1 MAYLLP
7 AGTQARTVNKWGLGR
22 YRTMG
27 AMAARAMSN
36 GGGTSQMIRLLPRTP
51 VLPGPPA
58 VWTGGDPIVV
68 PTPGGGGGSV
78 GIRPIQQ
85 CYPGDVAMANATWDP
100 VGCRW
105 VPNTPILPPPVPL
118 PPVPAPNAGTPVPAG
133 YPTNQFFV
141 APDGSVWEYSQSAGS
156 WFNTGTPYS
165 TGATPSNPST
175 PTAGIN
181 TASGA
186 PSPVNVTVTPAPVSS
201 GYQAILD
208 WLTQSTLVS
217 PVPNWIVAA
226 GVGFV
231 GWKMFGSGKK

>member
-1 MAYLLP
+1 
-7 AGTQARTVNKWGLGR
+7 V
-22 YRTMG
+22 
-27 AMAARAMSN
+27 
-36 GGGTSQMIRLLPRTP
+36 
-51 VLPGPPA
+51 
-58 VWTGGDPIVV
+58 
-68 PTPGGGGGSV
+68 
-78 GIRPIQQ
+78 
-85 CYPGDVAMANATWDP
+85 ANATWDP
-100 VGCRW
+100 IGCRW
-105 VPNTPILPPPVPL
+105 VPNPIPTPSPPPVPAAA
-118 PPVPAPNAGTPVPAG
+118 APTAGTPVPPG

-141 APDGSVWEYSQSAGS
+141 APDGSVWEYSQTAGN

-181 TASGA
+181 TASAA
-186 PSPVNVTVTPAPVSS
+186 PSPVNLTVTPAPISS

-208 WLTQSTLVS
+208 WLTQTTLVS